1 MPPTSSTELRSP
13 STTWDRETG
22 DVTSSNFDDIET
34 LSPEVH
40 TQFSLPPVDGG
51 KDAWLF
57 LFASFLLEA
66 LVWGFPYSFGVFQS
80 YYYNHEP
87 FAGSSGIASI
97 GTCAMGIMYF
107 AFPIAVA
114 LQRLY
119 PRVARWAPASGCLAL
134 SITLI
139 LSSFSQ
145 NVGHLILTQGV
156 LYAFA
161 GSLAYCPCMAWL
173 EEWFVQR
180 RSLAFGIMWSGSS
193 TGGVV
198 IPLLL
203 ERLLQ
208 GFGFRTTLRIWAVC
222 LLVLSLPAFFFV
234 KPRISARSVGATRLN
249 IKIGFIYDR
258 GFIIYQTA
266 NIIESLGFFLPAIYL
281 PTYAESVLH
290 TSPFLA
296 AVTVMIVNG
305 FSAFGIFI
313 MGLIADKWHVTT
325 CIFLSTIGAVLAT
338 FLLWGFAGQMTV
350 LYIFCVFYGLFAG
363 AFSGTWPGVS
373 RQIAYSTQ
381 HQGAPSEDLS
391 YDPVMITGFLIAGR
405 GVGNIASGPLSEAL
419 FRAVRADSGNN
430 WGLGG
435 YAAIIVFTGIT
446 ALGGG
451 TSFMWKRLGWI

>member
-1 MPPTSSTELRSP
+1 MPSTSIELRRPTASWNGEAGHVTP
-13 STTWDRETG
+13 S
-22 DVTSSNFDDIET
+22 NPDITEEQ
-34 LSPEVH
+34 SFEGH

-57 LFASFLLEA
+57 LFAAFLLEA
-66 LVWGFPYSFGVFQS
+66 LVWGKSPHRF
-80 YYYNHEP
+80 NHEP
-87 FAGSSGIASI
+87 FAGLSGIATI

-107 AFPIAVA
+107 AFPIAIA

-119 PRVARWAPASGCLAL
+119 PHIARWAPVFGCLAL
-134 SITLI
+134 SVI
-139 LSSFSQ
+139 LVVSTFSQ

-203 ERLLQ
+203 ESLLQ
-208 GFGFRTTLRIWAVC
+208 RFGFRTALRIWAVS

-234 KPRISARSVGATRLN
+234 KPRIPASSIGATRLN

-258 GFIIYQTA
+258 TFIIYQVA
-266 NIIESLGFFLPAIYL
+266 NIVQSLGFFLPAIYL
-281 PTYAESVLH
+281 PTYARSVLH
-290 TSPFLA
+290 ASPFLA

-305 FSAFGIFI
+305 FSSLGIFI
-313 MGLIADKWHVTT
+313 MGLIADRWHITT
-325 CIFLSTIGAVLAT
+325 CILLSTIGAVLTT
-338 FLLWGFAGQMTV
+338 FLLWGFAGNLAI

-373 RQIAYSTQ
+373 RQVASGTL
-381 HQGAPSEDLS
+381 HGGSSEDLS
-391 YDPVMITGFLIAGR
+391 FDPVMITGFLIAGR
-405 GVGNIASGPLSEAL
+405 GVGNIVSGPLSEAL
-419 FRAVRADSGNN
+419 YKAVPTQSSNI

-435 YAAIIVFTGIT
+435 YGAIVVFTGIT

-451 TSFMWKRLGWI
+451 TSFICKRLGWI

>member
-22 DVTSSNFDDIET
+22 HVTSSNFEDIET

-107 AFPIAVA
+107 AFPVAVA

-119 PRVARWAPASGCLAL
+119 PRVARWAPASGCLGL
-134 SITLI
+134 SIILI

-156 LYAFA
+156 LYALA

-180 RSLAFGIMWSGSS
+180 RSLALGIMWSGS
-193 TGGVV
+193 
-198 IPLLL
+198 
-203 ERLLQ
+203 
-208 GFGFRTTLRIWAVC
+208 
-222 LLVLSLPAFFFV
+222 
-234 KPRISARSVGATRLN
+234 
-249 IKIGFIYDR
+249 
-258 GFIIYQTA
+258 
-266 NIIESLGFFLPAIYL
+266 
-281 PTYAESVLH
+281 
-290 TSPFLA
+290 
-296 AVTVMIVNG
+296 
-305 FSAFGIFI
+305 
-313 MGLIADKWHVTT
+313 
-325 CIFLSTIGAVLAT
+325 
-338 FLLWGFAGQMTV
+338 
-350 LYIFCVFYGLFAG
+350 
-363 AFSGTWPGVS
+363 
-373 RQIAYSTQ
+373 
-381 HQGAPSEDLS
+381 
-391 YDPVMITGFLIAGR
+391 
-405 GVGNIASGPLSEAL
+405 
-419 FRAVRADSGNN
+419 
-430 WGLGG
+430 
-435 YAAIIVFTGIT
+435 
-446 ALGGG
+446 
-451 TSFMWKRLGWI
+451 

>member
-1 MPPTSSTELRSP
+1 MQPTSSIELQSS
-13 STTWDRETG
+13 STTWDREAG
-22 DVTSSNFDDIET
+22 QLTSSNLEEIET

-66 LVWGFPYSFGVFQS
+66 LVWGFPFSFGVFQS
-80 YYYNHEP
+80 YYYSHEP
-87 FAGSSGIASI
+87 FAGSAGIASI

-119 PRVARWAPASGCLAL
+119 PRIARWAPASGCLAL
-134 SITLI
+134 SITLV

-156 LYAFA
+156 LYALA

-180 RSLAFGIMWSGSS
+180 RSLAFGIMWSGCS

-208 GFGFRTTLRIWAVC
+208 GFGFRTTLRIWAVS
-222 LLVLSLPAFFFV
+222 LLVLSVPAFFFV
-234 KPRISARSVGATRLN
+234 KPRIPASSVGATRLN

-258 GFIIYQTA
+258 SFIIYQTA

-281 PTYAESVLH
+281 PTYAQSVLH
-290 TSPFLA
+290 ASPFLA
-296 AVTVMIVNG
+296 AVTVMIVNA

-313 MGLIADKWHVTT
+313 MGLIADKWHITT
-325 CIFLSTIGAVLAT
+325 CILLSTIGAVLAT

-381 HQGAPSEDLS
+381 YQGTSSEDLS
-391 YDPVMITGFLIAGR
+391 FDPVMITGFLIAGR